1 MATTPN
7 LDVIPIGEFTESKV
21 DGMGVFDLL
30 MKANKAHL
38 EEEFNKSRIRGPE
51 YATVYLGMLESTMQ
65 NALAFFIQQRKLGLE
80 AELLAIQKQIAE
92 VELEKVRVELEIAQ
106 LNAQKIPAEIAVLQ
120 AQKCKLDAE
129 YDVLIGQKLKVA
141 QETALLTQ
149 KVATEKAQTVGAG
162 VDPDSVIGKQ
172 KQLYTAQTDGFAR
185 DAEQKAAQVLISTW
199 NARRTTDEGTEAN
212 ATNKL
217 YDPTIGRAV
226 DKMLSGIQAP

>member
-1 MATTPN
+1 MATAPN
-7 LDVIPIGEFTESKV
+7 LDVIPINEFTESKV

-30 MKANKAHL
+30 MKANRAHL

-80 AELLAIQKQIAE
+80 AELLKIQKEIAQ

-106 LNAQKIPAEIAVLQ
+106 LNAEKIPAEIAVLK

-129 YDVLIGQKLKVA
+129 YDVLVGQKLKVVA
-141 QETALLTQ
+141 ETSLLNQ
-149 KVATEKAQTVGAG
+149 KVNTEKAQTMGSVT
-162 VDPDSVIGKQ
+162 DPDSVIGKQ
-172 KQLYTAQTDGFAR
+172 KILYTAQADGFQR
-185 DAEQKAAQVLISTW
+185 DAEQKTAQILISTW

-212 ATNKL
+212 ASNQL
-217 YDPTIGRAV
+217 HDPTIGRAV
-226 DKMLSGIQAP
+226 GKLLGGIGA

>member
-7 LDVIPIGEFTESKV
+7 LDVIPIEEFTESKV

-65 NALAFFIQQRKLGLE
+65 HALAFFVQQRKLGLE

-92 VELEKVRVELEIAQ
+92 VELEKTRVELEIAQ

-172 KQLYTAQTDGFAR
+172 KLLYKAQTDGFAR
-185 DAEQKAAQVLISTW
+185 DAEQKAAQVLIGTW

-217 YDPTIGRAV
+217 YDPTIGRVV